1 VSCSRRFRP
10 IGATLFYVCVC
21 GGIHVFHA
29 GSASLW
35 LPCLSLVYIELKF
48 EMRKRGGQGK
58 EGRRGRGV
66 LI

>member
-1 VSCSRRFRP
+1 MSCSHRFRP

-35 LPCLSLVYIELKF
+35 LPCLSLVYIELKI
-48 EMRKRGGQGK
+48 ERKGGGQGRE
-58 EGRRGRGV
+58 EGGGV